1 MKDRRFK
8 LFIYILLIFIVTISG
23 IGVYN
28 YYTNDEILEGN
39 ILLSDD
45 SLEILD
51 GVYEEEVNNS
61 SINLNNSLLSSS
73 SIASSTDMSI
83 TINGDFVN
91 LNYSPAGGFYY
102 NTKNSYN
109 SSVNITSGGGYRSGG
124 NGYISLKNG
133 TYYFWTYN
141 LNNMSFIAKGPVN
154 ITKSCKN
161 ETKLNQTGKF
171 SFQRCYIRDRNNNIK
186 PESSGTVATC
196 ASGYK
201 MDSSKYSRTDN
212 CSSKTLTNNI
222 SKRYCTATFTATC
235 VKNSTGGDSGG
246 SSGGGTTP
254 SVAAAKLSALSV
266 SSGTLSPSFKSST
279 KSYKVT
285 VAANVSSIKVNATA
299 ASGSSFVS
307 GYGSRTVKLNYGSN
321 SIKVKVKNSANK
333 VTTYTINVTRTDN
346 RSSTSTLSN
355 LKVSVG
361 TLSPAFSSNVTTY
374 NVDVGN
380 ETTSIKIDATL
391 TDSKSSFV
399 SGYGPGSYSL
409 KEGLNNI
416 NIKVKSQRG
425 DINVYTINVNR
436 GSTPG
441 ECTTEA
447 DDLALLKGIIL
458 SVDINDVEIDQIENF
473 DPKVFIYNDLEV
485 PYQVSNLTIEALTQ
499 DEEDQVLIEGASEL
513 EVNVPKEIKITVTS
527 KKCTNVTKVYTLSVT
542 RQPEKQL
549 GGSGELT
556 NIIVKGH
563 EDEVEFSPEITSYG
577 ITLKKNET
585 KLDIEY
591 EKKEETANCE
601 IQGNE
606 DLKVG
611 DSVEIT
617 CTSEDEEDVQ
627 KYTLAI
633 DGVEKGTNVFFIII
647 VVILVILVLIYLV
660 MRLLGYRIYFNASV
674 IGAFFRGMGEKIKN
688 VFDK

>member
-1 MKDRRFK
+1 MKDKHFK
-8 LFIYILLIFIVTISG
+8 LFIYILLFFLVGISG

-28 YYTNDEILEGN
+28 HFTNDNLIDN
-39 ILLSDD
+39 HILLSDD
-45 SLEILD
+45 SLEVLN
-51 GVYEEEVNNS
+51 GVYDEDNNKKVD
-61 SINLNNSLLSSS
+61 LNNALSYN
-73 SIASSTDMSI
+73 SIASSSDLTI
-83 TINGDFVN
+83 TISSDLVS
-91 LNYSPAGGFYY
+91 LNYTPAGGFYY
-102 NTKNSYN
+102 NTSNSYN

-141 LNNMSFIAKGPVN
+141 LNNMSFIAKGPVK

-161 ETKLNQTGKF
+161 ETRLNQTGSF
-171 SFQRCYIRDRNNNIK
+171 SFQRCYVKDRSGNVK

-201 MDSSKYSRTDN
+201 MSEVKKSDN
-212 CSSKTLTNNI
+212 CSSKSLSNNI
-222 SKRYCTATFTATC
+222 SKRYCTASFSGTC
-235 VKNSTGGDSGG
+235 VKQSSGGGSG
-246 SSGGGTTP
+246 SSGGGNTP
-254 SVAAAKLSALSV
+254 SVAAAKLSSLSV
-266 SSGTLSPSFKSST
+266 SSGSLSPSFKSST

-285 VAANVSSIKVNATA
+285 VAANVSSIKVNAKA

-333 VTTYTINVTRTDN
+333 VTTYTITVTRTDN

-355 LKVSVG
+355 LKVSSG
-361 TLSPAFSSNVTTY
+361 TLSPAFSSNINDYTV
-374 NVDVGN
+374 NVGN
-380 ETTSIKIDATL
+380 EVSSISVDATL

-399 SGYGPGSYSL
+399 AGYGPGSTA
-409 KEGLNNI
+409 LNPGPNKFY
-416 NIKVKSQRG
+416 IKVKSQKG
-425 DINVYTINVNR
+425 DINVYTITINR
-436 GSTPG
+436 ETTPSA
-441 ECTTEA
+441 CTTETEN
-447 DDLALLKGIIL
+447 LALLKGIIL
-458 SVDINDVEIDQIENF
+458 SVDINGVDIDQIEDF
-473 DPKVFIYNDLEV
+473 DPQVTSYPDLKV
-485 PYQVSNLTIEALTQ
+485 PYEVSNLTVEALTQ
-499 DEEDQVLIEGASEL
+499 DEEDQVVIEGASDL
-513 EVNVPKEIKITVTS
+513 EVDVPKEITITVTS
-527 KKCTNVTKVYTLSVT
+527 KKCPSFSKVYTLSVT
-542 RQPEKQL
+542 RQTEKTL
-549 GGSGELT
+549 GTSGELT

-563 EDEVEFSPEITSYG
+563 EDEVEFSPEKTSYG

-585 KLDIEY
+585 KLEIEY
-591 EKKEETANCE
+591 EKKDPNANCE

-617 CTSEDEEDVQ
+617 CTSEDDEDVQ

-647 VVILVILVLIYLV
+647 VVILVILVLVYLIL
-660 MRLLGYRIYFNASV
+660 RLLGYRIYFNASV
-674 IGAFFRGMGEKIKN
+674 IGAFFRGMGEKVKN